1 MSFVSVSHSDRFD
14 KNFVGEKKL
23 TFGTMLMIVVEGV
36 MYTAGFICIV
46 CIMYLLKRWFQHDEV
61 PELLVFG
68 CEECGCLEVGA
79 FT

>member
-1 MSFVSVSHSDRFD
+1 
-14 KNFVGEKKL
+14 
-23 TFGTMLMIVVEGV
+23 MLMIVVEGV